1 MRTSLRSIYVR
12 ITITSISCGSLKGT
26 RRSSLIVSA
35 MQDAGRKTNLDQP
48 ALINTREIAARKE
61 EHPVQLSLGVVDNG
75 GHPGPMQCPNR
86 SASATLRL
94 LALSLEDMPWD
105 LPETWKVGSRLLLG

>member
-35 MQDAGRKTNLDQP
+35 MQDAGRKTNLD
-48 ALINTREIAARKE
+48 
-61 EHPVQLSLGVVDNG
+61 
-75 GHPGPMQCPNR
+75 
-86 SASATLRL
+86 
-94 LALSLEDMPWD
+94 
-105 LPETWKVGSRLLLG
+105 